1 MKTLLLFLF
10 ALSASLA
17 GASFTTGRIPDAA
30 LIFASV
36 FSATLTAWTL
46 QQYDRQYFPLTRE
59 RLLRP
64 TLSDTR
70 RETTARPRRLAA

>member
-10 ALSASLA
+10 ALGTSLA
-17 GASFTTGRIPDAA
+17 GAKLTTGRNPDAA
-30 LIFASV
+30 LIFASAY
-36 FSATLTAWTL
+36 SATLVAWTL
-46 QQYDRQYFPLTRE
+46 RQYDRKYLALTRE

-70 RETTARPRRLAA
+70 HEANARPRRLAA